1 MSMQFTASA
10 RQQETV
16 QISAAA
22 SWPPARYA
30 RFGNFQIDFERQ
42 ELYQEGRRVKVQAKI
57 YQALLVLLG
66 RAGEVV
72 TREEV
77 RKRLW
82 PDAVH
87 VNFDANVNTTMNK
100 LRLVLGD
107 STGHPVYIETVPR
120 RGYSFIAAVEF
131 QDQPLPA
138 LSAKTDGAAP
148 TEAEQSAGPRKIWSL
163 SSLCIQPTPLRI
175 ASFVLVGMLAG
186 ALLVLA
192 WTFVSSKS
200 HRTEDLGRQSA
211 SLQACSHHR
220 L

>member
-1 MSMQFTASA
+1 MPWKGRVRSHEHAVHCECTSPGA
-10 RQQETV
+10 V

-30 RFGNFQIDFERQ
+30 RFGNLQIDFERQ

-82 PDAVH
+82 PNAVR

-107 STGHPVYIETVPR
+107 STGYPVYIETVPR

-175 ASFVLVGMLAG
+175 GQFRAGGHARGRAAGSGMD
-186 ALLVLA
+186 
-192 WTFVSSKS
+192 F
-200 HRTEDLGRQSA
+200 R
-211 SLQACSHHR
+211 LQQEPPYGGSW
-220 L
+220 